1 MMVQVI
7 SAETMF
13 ITSFLKFD
21 PLGGSTDLFNLIQSS
36 AKQDCP
42 GMCFTVTVFTHWV
55 IRKENSFLRFNFTF
69 FQGLKALA

>member
-1 MMVQVI
+1 MMRII

-13 ITSFLKFD
+13 ITSFLKFH

-36 AKQDCP
+36 VKQDRT

-55 IRKENSFLRFNFTF
+55 IRKEHSFLSI
-69 FQGLKALA
+69 